1 MTSEDPEDTRKR
13 KRERDKQNQR
23 EKRRREKDTF
33 QELELRNACL
43 ERQLKE
49 LYDGTN
55 GDVKDLTDTVGSLR
69 AENAA
74 LSERLRR
81 VDQFVKSWG
90 TEDDQPGEAREPPP
104 VHKNREVNDCKY
116 NKNCVSF
123 NNRRNHHAYI

>member
-1 MTSEDPEDTRKR
+1 MTSEDPEDPRKR

-55 GDVKDLTDTVGSLR
+55 GDVKDLTDTVRLLR

-74 LSERLRR
+74 LRERLRR
-81 VDQFVKSWG
+81 VDQFVKSWT
-90 TEDDQPGEAREPPP
+90 TEDDQIGEAREPPS
-104 VHKNREVNDCKY
+104 VHENREVNGCKY
-116 NKNCVSF
+116 NKCSVSF
-123 NNRRNHHAYI
+123 KNWENIMPWI